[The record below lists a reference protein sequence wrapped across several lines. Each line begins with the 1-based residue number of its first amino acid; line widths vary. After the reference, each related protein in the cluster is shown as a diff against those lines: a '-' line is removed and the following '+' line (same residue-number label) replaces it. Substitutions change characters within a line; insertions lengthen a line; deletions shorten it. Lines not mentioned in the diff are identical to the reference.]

1 MLLFFTNVSGILGQ
15 LLVLI
20 LSFLSHKQF
29 GVIPDWE
36 FLQEYPVNAGVS
48 QGSILGSAFF
58 LLYINDLD
66 DLICN
71 ITIYS
76 DDTTL
81 CSKCNQASDLCQQI
95 KLAFEL
101 ESDQGN
107 TVAWSM
113 KCSLLI
119 SMLEKLSLFCLTGPV
134 TMV

>member
-1 MLLFFTNVSGILGQ
+1 MYGILGQ

-20 LSFLSHKQF
+20 LSFLNHKQF
-29 GVIPDWE
+29 GVILDWE

-48 QGSILGSAFF
+48 QGSILGSTFF
-58 LLYINDLD
+58 LSYINDLD
-66 DLICN
+66 GLLCN

-81 CSKCNQASDLCQQI
+81 CSKCDQASDLCQQI

-107 TVAWSM
+107 TVGWSM

-119 SMLEKLSLFCLTGPV
+119 SMMEKLSLFCLTGPV
-134 TMV
+134 TVV

>member
-1 MLLFFTNVSGILGQ
+1 MYGILGQ

-29 GVIPDWE
+29 GVILDWE

-48 QGSILGSAFF
+48 QGSILGSTFF

-66 DLICN
+66 YLICN

-81 CSKCNQASDLCQQI
+81 CSKCDQASDLCQQI

-107 TVAWSM
+107 TVGWSM

-119 SMLEKLSLFCLTGPV
+119 STLEKLSLFCLTGPV